1 MMTIG
6 EKINEILKKHGEDVC
21 GDITFED
28 AKNRASRKWKNVLRN
43 PLDTKLENFV
53 TLRKKTLN
61 VEHWL
66 VFLFQEMFDDDL
78 MAQLFNSV
86 KEEDFWIK
94 DFIKAAICCE
104 YSDIYF
110 DMFD

>member
-28 AKNRASRKWKNVLRN
+28 AKKMASRKWKNVLGN

-66 VFLFQEMFDDDL
+66 VFIFQEMFDDDL

-86 KEEDFWIK
+86 KEEDFLIK